1 MNKKILP
8 VLGFAT
14 LLPNLTLAD
23 SIAITNAEIH
33 TLGRAGIITHGTLL
47 IRDHR
52 IEAVGENLTPPPSA
66 RVIDAGGKPVTPGLF
81 DAYTSLGIKEIDGVS
96 ESDDSASRKPHL
108 GAALDA
114 ADAFNP
120 RSTLIPV
127 NRIEGLTRA
136 ATAPENGNDSLFAGQ
151 GAVISLGSLSNWLV
165 KPKAAMYA
173 ELGEGGAKRTGG
185 SRSATWA
192 TLREYLDEVR
202 RAGTPRLNPDRPS
215 ELSQLDIEALKPV
228 LAGEE
233 PLVVYVN
240 RASDIL
246 SALKFAEDNNIR
258 LVVRGGAE
266 AWLVAP
272 QLAER
277 KVPVILDPRLD
288 LPQHFESLA
297 ARADAAAL
305 LQKAGVLVAIAL
317 DDEFGTHNARNLRQ
331 LAGNAVVHGLD
342 REAALAAIT
351 LNPARVYGV
360 DGTLGSLE
368 PGKIA
373 DVVVWDGD
381 PLETTSFPRTVLIEG
396 AEVPLRSR
404 QTELRDRYM
413 QKLQLGPYAKP
424 AQ

>member
-1 MNKKILP
+1 VKNI
-8 VLGFAT
+8 
-14 LLPNLTLAD
+14 LLPLLGMAALLPGAALAET
-23 SIAITNAEIH
+23 IAITNAEIH
-33 TLGRAGIITHGTLL
+33 TLGRAGVITHGTLV

-52 IEAVGENLTPPPSA
+52 IEAVGENLAPPPGA
-66 RVIDAGGKPVTPGLF
+66 RIIDAAGKPVTPGLF
-81 DAYTSLGIKEIDGVS
+81 DAYTSLGLKEIDGVS
-96 ESDDSASRKPHL
+96 ESVDTGARKSRL
-108 GAALDA
+108 SAALDA

-127 NRIEGLTRA
+127 SRVEGLTRA
-136 ATAPENGNDSLFAGQ
+136 ATAPQAEGDSLFAGQ
-151 GAVISLGSLSNWLV
+151 GAVVSLGSLSNWLV

-173 ELGEGGAKRTGG
+173 DLGESGAKIAGG

-192 TLREYLDEVR
+192 TLREYLEEVR
-202 RAGTPRLNPDRPS
+202 RAGTPRLNPDHPS
-215 ELSQLDIEALKPV
+215 ALGLLDVEALKPV

-246 SALKFAEDNNIR
+246 SALKFAEDNNLR

-272 QLAER
+272 QLAAQR
-277 KVPVILDPRLD
+277 VPVILDPRLD
-288 LPQHFESLA
+288 LPQRFESLA

-305 LQKAGVLVAIAL
+305 LNKAGVMLAISL
-317 DDEFGTHNARNLRQ
+317 DDDFDTHNARNLRQ
-331 LAGNAVVHGLD
+331 LAGNAVTHGLD

-351 LNPARVYGV
+351 LNPARIYGV
-360 DGTLGSLE
+360 DSTLGSLE

-396 AEVPLRSR
+396 NEVPPRSR

-413 QKLQLGPYAKP
+413 EKLKLGPYAKK
-424 AQ
+424 

>member
-1 MNKKILP
+1 VKNI
-8 VLGFAT
+8 
-14 LLPNLTLAD
+14 LLPLLGMAALLPGAALAET
-23 SIAITNAEIH
+23 IAITNAEIH
-33 TLGRAGIITHGTLL
+33 TLGRAGVITHGTLV

-52 IEAVGENLTPPPSA
+52 IEAVGENLAPPPGA
-66 RVIDAGGKPVTPGLF
+66 RIIDAAGKPVTPGLF
-81 DAYTSLGIKEIDGVS
+81 DAYTSLGLKEIDGVS
-96 ESDDSASRKPHL
+96 ESVDTGARKSRL
-108 GAALDA
+108 SAALDA

-127 NRIEGLTRA
+127 SRVEGLTRA
-136 ATAPENGNDSLFAGQ
+136 ATAPQAEGDSLFAGQ
-151 GAVISLGSLSNWLV
+151 GAVVSLGSLSNWLV

-173 ELGEGGAKRTGG
+173 DLGESGAKIAGG

-192 TLREYLDEVR
+192 TLREYLEEVR
-202 RAGTPRLNPDRPS
+202 RAGTPRLNPDHPS
-215 ELSQLDIEALKPV
+215 ALGLLDVEALKPV

-246 SALKFAEDNNIR
+246 AALKFAEDNNLR

-272 QLAER
+272 QLAAQR
-277 KVPVILDPRLD
+277 VPVILDPRLD
-288 LPQHFESLA
+288 LPQRFESLA

-305 LQKAGVLVAIAL
+305 LNKAGVMLAISL
-317 DDEFGTHNARNLRQ
+317 DDDFDTHNARNLRQ
-331 LAGNAVVHGLD
+331 LAGNAVTHGLD

-351 LNPARVYGV
+351 LNPARIYGV
-360 DGTLGSLE
+360 DSTLGSLE

-396 AEVPLRSR
+396 NEVPPRSR

-413 QKLQLGPYAKP
+413 EKLKLGPYAKK
-424 AQ
+424 

>member
-1 MNKKILP
+1 MKKKILP

-14 LLPNLTLAD
+14 LLPSLTLAD
-23 SIAITNAEIH
+23 SIAITNAEVH
-33 TLGRAGIITHGTLL
+33 TLGRAGVITHGTLL

-52 IEAVGENLTPPPSA
+52 IEAVGENLSPPPGA

-136 ATAPENGNDSLFAGQ
+136 VTAPENGNDSLFAGQ

-173 ELGEGGAKRTGG
+173 ELGEGGAKLAGG

-192 TLREYLDEVR
+192 TLRGYLEEVR

-215 ELSQLDIEALKPV
+215 ELSQLDVEALKPV

-246 SALKFAEDNNIR
+246 GALKFAEDNNLR

-305 LQKAGVLVAIAL
+305 LQKAGVLLAITL
-317 DDEFGTHNARNLRQ
+317 DDGFGSHNARNLRQ

-368 PGKIA
+368 AGKIA
-373 DVVVWDGD
+373 DVVIWDGD

-396 AEVPLRSR
+396 VEVPMRSR

>member
-1 MNKKILP
+1 MRNVFLP
-8 VLGFAT
+8 LFAIAA
-14 LLPNLTLAD
+14 LLPSLTLAD
-23 SIAITNAEIH
+23 TIAITNAEIH
-33 TLGRAGIITHGTLL
+33 TLGRAGVVTHGTLV

-52 IEAVGENLTPPPSA
+52 IEAVGENLATPAGA
-66 RVIDAGGKPVTPGLF
+66 RIIDAAGKPVTPGLF
-81 DAYTSLGIKEIDGVS
+81 DAYSSLGLKEIDGVS
-96 ESDDSASRKPHL
+96 ESVDTAAGKSKLS
-108 GAALDA
+108 AALDA

-127 NRIEGLTRA
+127 SRVEGLTRA
-136 ATAPENGNDSLFAGQ
+136 ATAPEADGGSLFAGQ
-151 GAVISLGSLSNWLV
+151 GAVVSLGSLSNWLV

-173 ELGEGGAKRTGG
+173 DLGESGAKIAGG

-192 TLREYLDEVR
+192 TLREYLEEVR

-215 ELSQLDIEALKPV
+215 ELSLLDVEALKPV

-246 SALKFAEDNNIR
+246 AALKFAEDNNLR

-266 AWLVAP
+266 AWMVAP
-272 QLAER
+272 QLAAQH
-277 KVPVILDPRLD
+277 VPVILDPRLD
-288 LPQHFESLA
+288 LPQRFESLA

-305 LQKAGVLVAIAL
+305 LNKAGVMLAISL
-317 DDEFGTHNARNLRQ
+317 DDEFNTHNARNLRQ
-331 LAGNAVVHGLD
+331 LAGNAVTHGLD

-351 LNPARVYGV
+351 LNPARIYGV
-360 DGTLGSLE
+360 DNTLGSLE

-381 PLETTSFPRTVLIEG
+381 PFETTSFPRTVLIEG
-396 AEVPLRSR
+396 NEVPPRSR

-413 QKLQLGPYAKP
+413 QKLHLGPYAK
-424 AQ
+424 Q

>member
-1 MNKKILP
+1 MKNI
-8 VLGFAT
+8 
-14 LLPNLTLAD
+14 LLPLLGMAALLPGAALAET
-23 SIAITNAEIH
+23 IAITNAEIH
-33 TLGRAGIITHGTLL
+33 TLGRAGVITHGTLV

-52 IEAVGENLTPPPSA
+52 IEAVGENLAPPPGA
-66 RVIDAGGKPVTPGLF
+66 RIIDAAGKPVTPGLF
-81 DAYTSLGIKEIDGVS
+81 DAYTSLGLKEIDGVS
-96 ESDDSASRKPHL
+96 ESVDTGARKSRL
-108 GAALDA
+108 SAALDA

-127 NRIEGLTRA
+127 SRVEGLTRA
-136 ATAPENGNDSLFAGQ
+136 ATAPQAEGDSLFAGQ
-151 GAVISLGSLSNWLV
+151 GAVVSLGSLSNWLV

-173 ELGEGGAKRTGG
+173 DLGESGAKIAGG

-192 TLREYLDEVR
+192 TLREYLEEVR
-202 RAGTPRLNPDRPS
+202 RAGTPRLNPDHPS
-215 ELSQLDIEALKPV
+215 ALGLLDVEALKPV

-246 SALKFAEDNNIR
+246 AALKFAEDNNLR

-272 QLAER
+272 QLAAQR
-277 KVPVILDPRLD
+277 VPVILDPRLD
-288 LPQHFESLA
+288 LPQRFESLA

-305 LQKAGVLVAIAL
+305 LNKAGVMLAISL
-317 DDEFGTHNARNLRQ
+317 DDDFDTHNARNLRQ
-331 LAGNAVVHGLD
+331 LAGNAVTHGLD

-351 LNPARVYGV
+351 LNPARIYGV
-360 DGTLGSLE
+360 DSTLGSLE

-396 AEVPLRSR
+396 NEVPPRSR

-413 QKLQLGPYAKP
+413 EKLKLGPYAKK
-424 AQ
+424 

>member
-1 MNKKILP
+1 MKNI
-8 VLGFAT
+8 
-14 LLPNLTLAD
+14 LLPLLGMAALLPGAALAET
-23 SIAITNAEIH
+23 IAITNAEIH
-33 TLGRAGIITHGTLL
+33 TLGRAGVITHGTLV

-52 IEAVGENLTPPPSA
+52 IEAVGENLAPPPGA
-66 RVIDAGGKPVTPGLF
+66 RIIDAAGKPVTPGLF
-81 DAYTSLGIKEIDGVS
+81 DAYTSLGLKEIDGVS
-96 ESDDSASRKPHL
+96 ESVDTGARKSRL
-108 GAALDA
+108 SAALDA

-127 NRIEGLTRA
+127 SRVEGLTRA
-136 ATAPENGNDSLFAGQ
+136 ATAPQAEGDSLFAGQ
-151 GAVISLGSLSNWLV
+151 GAVVSLGSLSNWLV

-173 ELGEGGAKRTGG
+173 DLGESGAKIAGG

-192 TLREYLDEVR
+192 TLREYLEEVR
-202 RAGTPRLNPDRPS
+202 RAGTPRLNPDHPS
-215 ELSQLDIEALKPV
+215 ALGLLDVEALKPV

-246 SALKFAEDNNIR
+246 SALKFAEDNNLR

-272 QLAER
+272 QLAAQR
-277 KVPVILDPRLD
+277 VPVILDPRLD
-288 LPQHFESLA
+288 LPQRFESLA

-305 LQKAGVLVAIAL
+305 LNKAGVMLAISL
-317 DDEFGTHNARNLRQ
+317 DDDFDTHNARNLRQ
-331 LAGNAVVHGLD
+331 LAGNAVTHGLD

-351 LNPARVYGV
+351 LNPARIYGV
-360 DGTLGSLE
+360 DSTLGSLE

-396 AEVPLRSR
+396 NEVPPRSR

-413 QKLQLGPYAKP
+413 EKLKLGPYAKK
-424 AQ
+424 